1 MQSFME
7 PKRVALIGISRRSGA
22 GSFNLMENMRAFGF
36 GGEIFPVNPNA
47 DQILGQRAY
56 ANVKEIKKEIDL
68 AVISSPRKTTLDI
81 LKDCIAANIKA
92 VIVVNQGFNDAD
104 RLGREMQQEMV
115 DIARQAG
122 IRILGPNTLGVINGF
137 NDFTTSFMP
146 VVKDRMPVGLI
157 CQSGIHFVG
166 PQMFSGRFG
175 KAIDLGNACDI
186 GFYDAL
192 AYFGQDPEIK
202 IIAIHMEGLNQG
214 KDFLSLAAEVVK
226 EKPIVLHKSG
236 SSETGARA
244 AMSHTGSIA
253 GNYRLLKAA
262 LKQAGVTF
270 LDEGGQ
276 MPHAMK
282 TLLNLPLMQG
292 NRIGVITYSGG
303 AGIMV
308 SDSLEKH
315 NLRLAAFSA
324 ETIDRVAA
332 LSPQWLPLTNP
343 LDIWPAVMVHGAR
356 QAYSVAL
363 KAVLNDPNVDG
374 VICIAL
380 APPPE
385 FSVLDVSE
393 TLNTVMD
400 EFPTHKPVIVWTY
413 GPDAVE
419 AQKRFES
426 RKRIMVY
433 PTLELATWALS
444 LLRDRYKAISRGRQ
458 S

>member
-1 MQSFME
+1 
-7 PKRVALIGISRRSGA
+7 
-22 GSFNLMENMRAFGF
+22 
-36 GGEIFPVNPNA
+36 
-47 DQILGQRAY
+47 
-56 ANVKEIKKEIDL
+56 
-68 AVISSPRKTTLDI
+68 
-81 LKDCIAANIKA
+81 
-92 VIVVNQGFNDAD
+92 
-104 RLGREMQQEMV
+104 
-115 DIARQAG
+115 
-122 IRILGPNTLGVINGF
+122 
-137 NDFTTSFMP
+137 
-146 VVKDRMPVGLI
+146 
-157 CQSGIHFVG
+157 
-166 PQMFSGRFG
+166 
-175 KAIDLGNACDI
+175 
-186 GFYDAL
+186 
-192 AYFGQDPEIK
+192 
-202 IIAIHMEGLNQG
+202 
-214 KDFLSLAAEVVK
+214 
-226 EKPIVLHKSG
+226 
-236 SSETGARA
+236 
-244 AMSHTGSIA
+244 MSHTGSIA

-343 LDIWPAVMVHGAR
+343 LDIWSAVMVHGAR

-374 VICIAL
+374 IICIAL
-380 APPPE
+380 APPTE

-393 TLNTVMD
+393 TLNTVLD

-413 GPDAVE
+413 GPNAVE

-426 RKRIMVY
+426 RNRIMVY

-444 LLRDRYKAISRGRQ
+444 LLRDRYKAICRGRQ

>member
-1 MQSFME
+1 MQNFME

-36 GGEIFPVNPNA
+36 GGEIFPVNPNV

-68 AVISSPRKTTLDI
+68 AVISSPRETTLDI
-81 LKDCIAANIKA
+81 LRDCSAANIKA
-92 VIVVNQGFNDAD
+92 AIVVNQGFNDAD
-104 RLGREMQQEMV
+104 RRGREMQQEMIE
-115 DIARQAG
+115 IARQNG

-137 NDFTTSFMP
+137 NNFTTSFMP
-146 VVKDRMPVGLI
+146 VAKDRAPVGLI

-166 PQMFSGRFG
+166 PQMFSGRIG
-175 KAIDLGNACDI
+175 KAIDLGNACDV

-214 KDFLSLAAEVVK
+214 KDFLSLAASVVK
-226 EKPIVLHKSG
+226 EKPVVVHKSG
-236 SSETGARA
+236 SSKTGSRA

-282 TLLNLPLMQG
+282 TLQNLPVMQG
-292 NRIGVITYSGG
+292 NRVGVITYSGG

-308 SDSLEKH
+308 SDGLEKH
-315 NLRLAAFSA
+315 NLRLGAFSA
-324 ETIDRVAA
+324 QTIDRVAA

-343 LDIWPAVMVHGAR
+343 LDIWPAVMLHGAR
-356 QAYSVAL
+356 RAYTVAL

-374 VICIAL
+374 IICIAI
-380 APPPE
+380 APLPE
-385 FSVLDVSE
+385 FSFLDVSE
-393 TLNTVMD
+393 TLNTVIA
-400 EFPTHKPVIVWTY
+400 EFVGRKPVIVWTY
-413 GPDAVE
+413 GPNTAEV
-419 AQKRFES
+419 QKRYES
-426 RKRIMVY
+426 RKQIMVY

-444 LLRDRYKAISRGRQ
+444 LLRDRYEAIYRDRES
-458 S
+458 

>member
-1 MQSFME
+1 MQNFME

-36 GGEIFPVNPNA
+36 EGEIFAVNPNT

-56 ANVKEIKKEIDL
+56 ASVRDIKKEIDL
-68 AVISSPRKTTLDI
+68 AVISSPRETTLDI

-92 VIVVNQGFNDAD
+92 AIVVNQGFNDAD

-115 DIARQAG
+115 EIARQEG
-122 IRILGPNTLGVINGF
+122 LRILGPNTLGVINGF
-137 NDFTTSFMP
+137 NNFTTSFMP
-146 VVKDRMPVGLI
+146 VTKDRAPVGLI

-166 PQMFSGRFG
+166 PQMFSGRIG
-175 KAIDLGNACDI
+175 KAIDLGNACDV

-202 IIAIHMEGLNQG
+202 IIAIHMEGLNQA
-214 KDFLSLAAEVVK
+214 KDFLHLAAGVVE
-226 EKPIVLHKSG
+226 EKPIVVHKSG

-270 LDEGGQ
+270 LDEGGL

-282 TLLNLPLMQG
+282 TLLNLPVMQG
-292 NRIGVITYSGG
+292 NRVGVITYSGG

-308 SDSLEKH
+308 SDGLEKH
-315 NLRLAAFSA
+315 NLQLAAFSE
-324 ETIDRVAA
+324 ETIEQLAA

-343 LDIWPAVMVHGAR
+343 LDIWPAVMLYGAR
-356 QAYSVAL
+356 RAYSVAL
-363 KAVLNDPNVDG
+363 QAVMNDPNVDG
-374 VICIAL
+374 IICIAI
-380 APPPE
+380 APLPE
-385 FSVLDVSE
+385 FSFLDVSE
-393 TLNTVMD
+393 TLNTVVA
-400 EFPTHKPVIVWTY
+400 EYAGRKPVIVWTY
-413 GPDAVE
+413 GPNTAEV
-419 AQKRFES
+419 QKSYES
-426 RKRIMVY
+426 RRRIMVY

-444 LLRDRYKAISRGRQ
+444 LLRDRYNVVYRNGQ
-458 S
+458 P

>member
-1 MQSFME
+1 MQNFME

-47 DQILGQRAY
+47 GQILGQRAY
-56 ANVKEIKKEIDL
+56 ANVREIKREIDL
-68 AVISSPRKTTLDI
+68 AVISSPRETTLDI

-92 VIVVNQGFNDAD
+92 AIVVNQGFNDAD
-104 RLGREMQQEMV
+104 RLGRKMQQEMV
-115 DIARQAG
+115 EMARREG
-122 IRILGPNTLGVINGF
+122 IRILGPNTLGVTNGF
-137 NDFTTSFMP
+137 NNFTTSFMP
-146 VVKDRMPVGLI
+146 VVKDRTPVGLI

-166 PQMFSGRFG
+166 SQMFSGRFG
-175 KAIDLGNACDI
+175 KAIDLGNACDV

-214 KDFLSLAAEVVK
+214 KDFLSLAAGVVK
-226 EKPIVLHKSG
+226 DKPIVVHKSG
-236 SSETGARA
+236 SSKTGARA
-244 AMSHTGSIA
+244 ALSHTGSIA
-253 GNYRLLKAA
+253 GDYRLLKAA

-270 LDEGGQ
+270 LDEGGH
-276 MPHAMK
+276 MPYAMK
-282 TLLNLPLMQG
+282 ALQNLPPMRG
-292 NRIGVITYSGG
+292 NRVGVITYSGG

-308 SDSLEKH
+308 SDGLEKH
-315 NLRLAAFSA
+315 DLQLAPFSE
-324 ETIDRVAA
+324 ETLDQLAA

-343 LDIWPAVMVHGAR
+343 LDIWPAVMLHSAR
-356 QAYSVAL
+356 RAYSVAL

-380 APPPE
+380 APLPE
-385 FSVLDVSE
+385 FSFLDVSE

-400 EFPTHKPVIVWTY
+400 EFPTRKPVIVWTY
-413 GPDAVE
+413 GPNTVE

-426 RKRIMVY
+426 RNRIMVC

-444 LLRDRYKAISRGRQ
+444 LLRDRYRAIYRDRES
-458 S
+458 